1 LDEPTHD
8 TQSSSPSREE
18 LGLLCLRNLLAG
30 ANERIYFKDS
40 NCALLLV
47 SEGYLRHLAGGCT
60 LEEVVG
66 KTDFDLFSGPHAA
79 TAYEDEQ
86 RVMATGEP
94 ILDKVECETFADRD
108 NVWVS
113 TSKLPLRDAQGR
125 IVGTWGL
132 SRDITPLVGTEQ
144 LLAANRELAA
154 ANERQHRLLFELNP
168 QPVFVYDR
176 HTLEILAVSNATLT
190 TYGYTREELL
200 SMSVVDV
207 RPVEERSVFVEYLRS
222 GRQLI
227 GSEVA
232 AQWRHQYKDGT
243 VIEVEITSDDV
254 VFDGRECRI
263 ALCHNV
269 TGRNRIAS
277 ELSVARDEAVEA
289 SNLKSAFLANMSHE
303 IRTPM
308 NGVIGMAEL
317 LLDTELDG
325 EQRSYTEQVA
335 RSGEQMLTLINDIL
349 DVSKIE
355 AGQLDLDIADFD
367 LHETIE
373 QACSVA
379 GLKAESIGIKLDV
392 EIGPGT
398 PRGVRGDARRLHQVV
413 LNLVANAVKFTAA
426 GGVSVRVRAE
436 EAAGEADGQTRVR
449 IAVSDTGI
457 GIDPQILAHMFEPFT
472 QADASTTRTYGGTG
486 LGLAIVR
493 ELVELM
499 GGTIDCRS
507 EPGVGSSFFFSVP
520 LALAGADVARPAHVE
535 RRAVNPNESWAG
547 TPRLLVVEDS
557 PVNQLVAVR
566 TLERLGCECD
576 VACDGREALEALSQR
591 SYDAVMMD
599 CQMPVMDG
607 YEATAEL
614 RRREGGE
621 RHTPVIA
628 MTAHAMK
635 GDADRC
641 LAAGMDDYIAK
652 PMRRELLVEA
662 LARWIP
668 GAGTSA
674 AERGASPDEAED
686 EGRGR
691 GERKLSTLR
700 APD

>member
-1 LDEPTHD
+1 
-8 TQSSSPSREE
+8 
-18 LGLLCLRNLLAG
+18 LLCLRNLLAG

-40 NCALLLV
+40 DCRLLLV
-47 SEGYLRHLAGGCT
+47 SEGYLRHVAGGST
-60 LEEVVG
+60 PEDVIG

-94 ILDKVECETFADRD
+94 ILDKVERETFDSRED
-108 NVWVS
+108 IWVC
-113 TSKLPLRDAQGR
+113 TSKLPLRDAQGT
-125 IVGTWGL
+125 IVGTWGI

-207 RPVEERSVFVEYLRS
+207 RPVEERSGFVDYLRS
-222 GRQLI
+222 GRQVI
-227 GSEVA
+227 GSEVGGK
-232 AQWRHQYKDGT
+232 WRHQYKDGT
-243 VIEVEITSDDV
+243 IIEVEITSDDV

-269 TGRNRIAS
+269 TQRNRIAS
-277 ELSVARDEAVEA
+277 ELSSARDEAVEA

-317 LLDTELDG
+317 LLDTELNG

-355 AGQLDLDIADFD
+355 AGQLELDVADFD

-373 QACSVA
+373 QACTVA
-379 GLKAESIGIKLDV
+379 GLKAESVGIKLDV
-392 EIGPGT
+392 EIEPGT
-398 PRGVRGDARRLHQVV
+398 PRAVRGDARRLRQVV

-436 EAAGEADGQTRVR
+436 EPLGEADGQTRVR

-457 GIDPQILAHMFEPFT
+457 GIDPQILDHMFEPFT

-507 EPGVGSSFFFSVP
+507 EPGVGSTFFFSIP
-520 LALAGADVARPAHVE
+520 LALVGADVVPPAHVE
-535 RRAVNPNESWAG
+535 RRAVNPNASWAS

-576 VACDGREALEALSQR
+576 VACDGSEALEALSQR

-614 RRREGGE
+614 RRREGAE

-668 GAGTSA
+668 GAGLGAAEGATSA
-674 AERGASPDEAED
+674 DEAED
-686 EGRGR
+686 KGW

>member
-1 LDEPTHD
+1 LDEPIQD
-8 TQSSSPSREE
+8 PQSPAPSEEE

-30 ANERIYFKDS
+30 ANDRIYFKDS
-40 NCALLLV
+40 DCRLLLV
-47 SEGYLRHLAGGCT
+47 SEGYLQHLAGGCT

-79 TAYEDEQ
+79 AAYEDEQ

-94 ILDKVECETFADRD
+94 ILDKVERETFDDRD
-108 NVWVS
+108 DIWVS
-113 TSKLPLRDAQGR
+113 TSKLALRDKHGA
-125 IVGTWGL
+125 IVGTWGI

-190 TYGYTREELL
+190 AYGYSREELL

-207 RPVEERSVFVEYLRS
+207 RPVEERSLFVEYLRS
-222 GRQLI
+222 GRQVI
-227 GSEVA
+227 GSEVGA
-232 AQWRHQYKDGT
+232 HWRHQYKDGT
-243 VIEVEITSDDV
+243 IIEVEITSDDV
-254 VFDGRECRI
+254 IFAGRECRI

-269 TGRNRIAS
+269 TERNRIAS
-277 ELSVARDEAVEA
+277 DLAAARDEAVEA

-355 AGQLDLDIADFD
+355 AGQLELDIADFD
-367 LHETIE
+367 LHDTIA
-373 QACSVA
+373 QACA
-379 GLKAESIGIKLDV
+379 MARIKADTIGIRLEV
-392 EIGPGT
+392 EIEPGT
-398 PRGVRGDARRLHQVV
+398 PRAVRGDAGRLRQVL
-413 LNLVANAVKFTAA
+413 LNLVANAVKFTSA
-426 GGVSVRVRAE
+426 GGVSVRVRADE
-436 EAAGEADGQTRVR
+436 PVGEGDGQTRLLL
-449 IAVSDTGI
+449 AVSDTGI
-457 GIDPQILAHMFEPFT
+457 GIDPQILSHMFEPFT
-472 QADASTTRTYGGTG
+472 QADASTTRNYGGTG
-486 LGLAIVR
+486 LGLTIVR

-507 EPGVGSSFFFSVP
+507 EPGVGSTFFFSIP
-520 LALAGADVARPAHVE
+520 LALADTESAPPAQIEHEPAVRPNNA
-535 RRAVNPNESWAG
+535 WTG

-557 PVNQLVAVR
+557 TVNQLVAVS
-566 TLERLGCECD
+566 TLERMGCECD
-576 VACDGREALEALSQR
+576 VASDGREALEALANR
-591 SYDAVMMD
+591 TYDAVMMD

-614 RRREGGE
+614 RRREGSE

-635 GDADRC
+635 GDAERC
-641 LAAGMDDYIAK
+641 LAAGMDDYVAK
-652 PMRRELLVEA
+652 PMRRELLLEA

-668 GAGTSA
+668 SVAPAADPSDANSNGADDA
-674 AERGASPDEAED
+674 
-686 EGRGR
+686 
-691 GERKLSTLR
+691 GERNLSTLR
-700 APD
+700 VPD

>member
-1 LDEPTHD
+1 
-8 TQSSSPSREE
+8 
-18 LGLLCLRNLLAG
+18 LLCLRNLLAG

-40 NCALLLV
+40 DCRLLLV
-47 SEGYLRHLAGGCT
+47 SDGYLRHIAEGST
-60 LEEVVG
+60 LEEVIG
-66 KTDFDLFSGPHAA
+66 KTDFDLFSGAHAA
-79 TAYEDEQ
+79 AAYEDEQ
-86 RVMATGEP
+86 HVMATGEP
-94 ILDKVECETFADRD
+94 MIDKIECETFAGRD
-108 NVWVS
+108 DIWIS
-113 TSKLPLRDAQGR
+113 TSKLPLRDEQGK
-125 IVGTWGL
+125 IVGTWGI
-132 SRDITPLVGTEQ
+132 SSDVTPLVGTEQ

-176 HTLEILAVSNATLT
+176 HTLEILAVSNATVT
-190 TYGYTREELL
+190 TYGYTRQELL
-200 SMSVVDV
+200 GMSVVDV
-207 RPVEERSVFVEYLRS
+207 RPVEERSAFVEYLRS
-222 GRQLI
+222 ERRVI
-227 GSEVA
+227 GSEVG

-243 VIEVEITSDDV
+243 IIDVEITSDDV
-254 VFDGRECRI
+254 IFDGRECRI

-269 TGRNRIAS
+269 TERNRIAS
-277 ELSVARDEAVEA
+277 ELAAARDEAVEA
-289 SNLKSAFLANMSHE
+289 SNLKSTFLANMSHE

-317 LLDTELDG
+317 LLDTELND
-325 EQRSYTEQVA
+325 EQRSYTTQVA

-355 AGQLDLDIADFD
+355 AGQLELEVADFD
-367 LHETIE
+367 LYDTIE

-379 GLKAESIGIKLDV
+379 GLRAHSIGIKLAV
-392 EIGPGT
+392 EIEPST
-398 PRGVRGDARRLHQVV
+398 PRRVRGDARRLRQVL

-426 GGVSVRVRAE
+426 GGVSIRVSPE
-436 EAAGEADGQTRVR
+436 DPVGEGEDQTRVR

-457 GIDPQILAHMFEPFT
+457 GIDPEILTHMFEPFT

-493 ELVELM
+493 ELVKLM
-499 GGTIDCRS
+499 GGTIDCKS
-507 EPGVGSSFFFSVP
+507 QPGIGSTFFFSIP
-520 LALAGADVARPAHVE
+520 LAPASAGLAPSRVE
-535 RRAVNPNESWAG
+535 RRPVHPSESWAG

-576 VACDGREALEALSQR
+576 VAADGHEALEALSR
-591 SYDAVMMD
+591 HSYHAVMMD

-635 GDADRC
+635 GDAERC

-652 PMRRELLVEA
+652 PMRRELLLAA

-668 GAGTSA
+668 HTGADAGNAGIADGQRQLSA
-674 AERGASPDEAED
+674 
-686 EGRGR
+686 
-691 GERKLSTLR
+691 LR